1 MKKPAIP
8 AIGISTP
15 QRDILEP
22 MKESIEI
29 LTGQRGEKLRLLS
42 EDATLPEVI
51 ARLNK
56 VIRLLQ
62 NVE

>member
-1 MKKPAIP
+1 MRKPAIP
-8 AIGISTP
+8 AIGIGTP
-15 QRDILEP
+15 QMDILLP
-22 MKESIEI
+22 MKENIEI
-29 LTGQRGEKLRLLS
+29 LTGQRGEKLKLLGENAS
-42 EDATLPEVI
+42 LPEVI

>member
-1 MKKPAIP
+1 MRKPAIP
-8 AIGISTP
+8 AVALTNEHHA
-15 QRDILEP
+15 ILNP
-22 MKESIEI
+22 MKENIEI
-29 LTGQRGEKLRLLS
+29 LTGQRGEKIRLLS

-56 VIRLLQ
+56 VIKLLQ